1 MDAARY
7 VDQVDRVLAA
17 ACDLLPPPDGDLA
30 DLDHPPA
37 PIDIPEGR
45 SGLASAAAAAAQ
57 RYQSAGER
65 VRATH
70 DGASSAVQDAL
81 TAAHE
86 AARTAEGIRNSAQV
100 RAAALLAVA
109 NTPVGLRTLV
119 DTMAS
124 SLASMQNLLS
134 STRAQMSASAGE
146 IRRHG
151 DDWRGVLDI

>member
-7 VDQVDRVLAA
+7 VDQIDRVLAA
-17 ACDLLPPPDGDLA
+17 ACDLLPPPDGAPA
-30 DLDHPPA
+30 DLDQSSA
-37 PIDIPEGR
+37 PMNIPEGR

-57 RYQSAGER
+57 RYHLAGER
-65 VRATH
+65 VLATH
-70 DGASSAVQDAL
+70 EGASGAVQDAL
-81 TAAHE
+81 EAARE
-86 AARTAEGIRNSAQV
+86 AARTAEGIRSSAQV
-100 RAAALLAVA
+100 RAAALLPVA
-109 NTPVGLRTLV
+109 NTPAGLRTLV

-146 IRRHG
+146 IRRHS

>member
-17 ACDLLPPPDGDLA
+17 ACDLLPPPDGSPT

-37 PIDIPEGR
+37 PVDAPEGQ
-45 SGLASAAAAAAQ
+45 SGLAGAAAAAVQ
-57 RYQSAGER
+57 RYQSAGQR

-70 DGASSAVQDAL
+70 EGASGAVDGAL
-81 TAAHE
+81 EAARA
-86 AARTAEGIRNSAQV
+86 AARTAEGIRNTAQV
-100 RAAALLAVA
+100 RAAALLPVA
-109 NTPVGLRTLV
+109 NTPAGLRTLV

-146 IRRHG
+146 IRRHS

>member
-30 DLDHPPA
+30 GLDHP
-37 PIDIPEGR
+37 R
-45 SGLASAAAAAAQ
+45 HLSTFRRGLASAAAAAAQ

-100 RAAALLAVA
+100 RCALLAVA

-119 DTMAS
+119 DIDG
-124 SLASMQNLLS
+124 LF
-134 STRAQMSASAGE
+134 AG
-146 IRRHG
+146 
-151 DDWRGVLDI
+151 LDAEPS